1 MKVAYPDT
9 DSGQMVTYLA
19 DISKVD
25 AKIIR
30 ILFADSRTSFTSIA
44 KECNLTVAAVR
55 MRYLRLREEGI
66 ITGEKMLVNPHYL
79 GYRHIVDLGITTEIE
94 KEREIAKF
102 IESKPYISQVIG
114 PLDKFNFY
122 GKVALQDL
130 SKLQEIIED
139 LKQNPDTKN
148 VQAFIWTQAI
158 HVEYPLNL
166 VLRHDEQEKRK
177 NLVPE
182 DNRNLF
188 LQHQIDES
196 DRKIALILSQNSR
209 TPFKKIAKDLG
220 LTTKKVVQKYD
231 RLKGKLLTLST
242 ITVDLKKL
250 GYNALANIYI
260 KASSGSKLSN
270 IHFQLL
276 EIPNVIVIIRLI
288 GDYDMYIAVVLEDF
302 DKMFEVKEKIRK
314 INGIETTNTMLTAL
328 PPSWPL
334 NLFPSLLEGESMP
347 KYWEET

>member
-1 MKVAYPDT
+1 M
-9 DSGQMVTYLA
+9 
-19 DISKVD
+19 
-25 AKIIR
+25 
-30 ILFADSRTSFTSIA
+30 
-44 KECNLTVAAVR
+44 
-55 MRYLRLREEGI
+55 
-66 ITGEKMLVNPHYL
+66 
-79 GYRHIVDLGITTEIE
+79 
-94 KEREIAKF
+94 
-102 IESKPYISQVIG
+102 
-114 PLDKFNFY
+114 
-122 GKVALQDL
+122 
-130 SKLQEIIED
+130 QEIIED
-139 LKQNPDTKN
+139 LKQNPDIKN

-158 HVEYPLNL
+158 HVECPLNL

-182 DNRNLF
+182 DNSNL
-188 LQHQIDES
+188 LLPHKIDES

-260 KASSGSKLSN
+260 KASNGSKISN
-270 IHFQLL
+270 IHLQLL

-302 DKMFEVKEKIRK
+302 DKMFEVAEKIRM

-347 KYWEET
+347 KYWQET